1 MKRINKIRIKYALL
15 ISFFII
21 LATVLPTFMRYQAS
35 VTANVVGYAK
45 ETRRSTYKVN
55 FHSNGGTGTMASM
68 TVNYNEAVNLI
79 PNTFTNEPSH
89 FAGWN
94 TQADGMGTNY
104 RNEQEIIET
113 DYITGNQIDLYAKWA
128 QGIAEVDGNFYQTLQ
143 AAVDAVPN
151 NVQKTVKLLADTEEQ
166 ITIKKLQ
173 NIIFDLQDYT
183 VSKTS
188 GKDGVFENYGTI
200 RITNGTLTSSV
211 DGAVLNNYP
220 GATAY
225 ISGGNL
231 IGTSTLKGQAVYN
244 KGGTVEIS
252 GTAYLSS
259 VSTNRPT
266 VHHLDYNSNIAITRI
281 LGGTIIGTSYY
292 AVGNEKGANA
302 VEIGSKDGNV
312 STTTPV
318 IQSGTYG
325 ISSYSNNDG
334 RFKFYDGIIKG
345 KTGAINNEATLI
357 TDVENYCEIGHSQ
370 ETINNQTYKTAY
382 LQNTANVRE
391 VTFNPNG
398 GNVSEPTRRILI
410 GDPVGTLPTPTRE
423 GYVFNGW
430 FTLSEGGDQIDAT
443 TIITADVEYFAQWEK
458 AKVVTFSPNGGTVS
472 EPTRSIISGNPIG
485 TLPTPTRDG
494 YAFIGWFTLSDGG
507 DQIDATTI
515 ITADVEYFAH
525 WRLLYFAQI
534 GNTKYNSLSAAL
546 NAVPTTNVQTTI
558 TLLQNSVGSFK
569 VAKNKNVLL
578 DLNGYTLSVAEN
590 KTVIENSG
598 TLLITN
604 GTLSSTQEFGTI
616 NNLEGAVLRITDGNY
631 SATQRAVIYNTNGTV
646 EISGGTFTSNATG
659 NPNNTNVPRA
669 TIQNVGT
676 NGTITITGGTIIGTT
691 QHAISG
697 DGPIIIGIK
706 DSNISSTSPVIRGK
720 QYGVWASGTLDFYDG
735 AIKGV
740 ADPIYGTITDTE
752 ANSTQVTGT
761 ETIGSDT
768 YKTLH
773 LE

>member
-266 VHHLDYNSNIAITRI
+266 VHHLDNNPNTAITRI

-357 TDVENYCEIGHSQ
+357 TDVENYCEIVHSQ
-370 ETINNQTYKTAY
+370 ETINNQTYQTAY

-410 GDPVGTLPTPTRE
+410 GDQVGTLPTPTRE

-443 TIITADVEYFAQWEK
+443 TIITADVEYFA
-458 AKVVTFSPNGGTVS
+458 
-472 EPTRSIISGNPIG
+472 
-485 TLPTPTRDG
+485 
-494 YAFIGWFTLSDGG
+494 
-507 DQIDATTI
+507 
-515 ITADVEYFAH
+515 H

-534 GNTKYNSLSAAL
+534 GNTRYNSLSAAL

-569 VAKNKNVLL
+569 VAKNKNVIL

-604 GTLSSTQEFGTI
+604 GTLSSTQATGAI
-616 NNLEGAVLRITDGNY
+616 NNLENAVLRITDGNY

-659 NPNNTNVPRA
+659 KPDNTNVPRA

-706 DSNISSTSPVIRGK
+706 DSNISSTSPAIRGK

-752 ANSTQVTGT
+752 VNSTQVTGT

>member
-266 VHHLDYNSNIAITRI
+266 VHHLDNNPNTAITRI

-357 TDVENYCEIGHSQ
+357 TDVENYCEIVHSQ
-370 ETINNQTYKTAY
+370 ETINNQTYQTAY
-382 LQNTANVRE
+382 MQNMANVRE

-398 GNVSEPTRRILI
+398 GNVSEQTRRILI
-410 GDPVGTLPTPTRE
+410 GDQVGTLPTPTRE
-423 GYVFNGW
+423 GYVFN
-430 FTLSEGGDQIDAT
+430 
-443 TIITADVEYFAQWEK
+443 
-458 AKVVTFSPNGGTVS
+458 
-472 EPTRSIISGNPIG
+472 
-485 TLPTPTRDG
+485 
-494 YAFIGWFTLSDGG
+494 GWFTLSDGG

-534 GNTKYNSLSAAL
+534 GNTRYNSLSAAL

-569 VAKNKNVLL
+569 VAKNKNVIL

-604 GTLSSTQEFGTI
+604 GTLSSTQATGAI
-616 NNLEGAVLRITDGNY
+616 NNLENAVLRITDGNY

-659 NPNNTNVPRA
+659 NPDNINVPRA

-706 DSNISSTSPVIRGK
+706 DSNISSTSPAIRGK
-720 QYGVWASGTLDFYDG
+720 QYGVWALGTLDFYDG

>member
-1 MKRINKIRIKYALL
+1 
-15 ISFFII
+15 
-21 LATVLPTFMRYQAS
+21 MRYQAS

-266 VHHLDYNSNIAITRI
+266 VHHLDNNPNTAITRI

-357 TDVENYCEIGHSQ
+357 TDVENYCEIVHSQ
-370 ETINNQTYKTAY
+370 ETINNQTYQTAY

-410 GDPVGTLPTPTRE
+410 GDQVGTLPTPTRE

-443 TIITADVEYFAQWEK
+443 TIITADVEYFA
-458 AKVVTFSPNGGTVS
+458 
-472 EPTRSIISGNPIG
+472 
-485 TLPTPTRDG
+485 
-494 YAFIGWFTLSDGG
+494 
-507 DQIDATTI
+507 
-515 ITADVEYFAH
+515 H

-534 GNTKYNSLSAAL
+534 GNTRYNSLSAAL
-546 NAVPTTNVQTTI
+546 NDVPTTNVQTTI

-569 VAKNKNVLL
+569 VAKNKNVIL

-604 GTLSSTQEFGTI
+604 GTLSSTQATGAI
-616 NNLEGAVLRITDGNY
+616 NNLENAVLRITDGNY

-659 NPNNTNVPRA
+659 NPDNTNVPRA

-706 DSNISSTSPVIRGK
+706 DSNISSTSPAIRGK

>member
-266 VHHLDYNSNIAITRI
+266 VHHLDNNPNTAITRI

-334 RFKFYDGIIKG
+334 KFKFYDGIIKG

-357 TDVENYCEIGHSQ
+357 TDVENYCEIVHSQ
-370 ETINNQTYKTAY
+370 ETINNQTYQTAY

-443 TIITADVEYFAQWEK
+443 TIITADVEYFA
-458 AKVVTFSPNGGTVS
+458 
-472 EPTRSIISGNPIG
+472 
-485 TLPTPTRDG
+485 
-494 YAFIGWFTLSDGG
+494 
-507 DQIDATTI
+507 
-515 ITADVEYFAH
+515 H

-534 GNTKYNSLSAAL
+534 GNTRYNSLSAAL
-546 NAVPTTNVQTTI
+546 NDVPTTNVQTTI

-569 VAKNKNVLL
+569 VAKNKNVIL

-604 GTLSSTQEFGTI
+604 GTLSSTQATGAI
-616 NNLEGAVLRITDGNY
+616 NNLENAVLRITDGNY

-659 NPNNTNVPRA
+659 KPDNTNVPRA

-706 DSNISSTSPVIRGK
+706 DSNISSTSPAIRGK

-752 ANSTQVTGT
+752 VNSTQVTGT

>member
-1 MKRINKIRIKYALL
+1 
-15 ISFFII
+15 
-21 LATVLPTFMRYQAS
+21 MRYQAS

-266 VHHLDYNSNIAITRI
+266 VHHLDNNPNTAITRI

-357 TDVENYCEIGHSQ
+357 TDVENYCEIVHSQ
-370 ETINNQTYKTAY
+370 ETINNQTYQTAY

-410 GDPVGTLPTPTRE
+410 GDQVGTLPTPTRE

-443 TIITADVEYFAQWEK
+443 TIITADVEYFA
-458 AKVVTFSPNGGTVS
+458 
-472 EPTRSIISGNPIG
+472 
-485 TLPTPTRDG
+485 
-494 YAFIGWFTLSDGG
+494 
-507 DQIDATTI
+507 
-515 ITADVEYFAH
+515 H

-534 GNTKYNSLSAAL
+534 GNTRYNSLSAAL

-569 VAKNKNVLL
+569 VAKNKNVIL

-604 GTLSSTQEFGTI
+604 GTLSSTQATGAI
-616 NNLEGAVLRITDGNY
+616 NNLENAVLRITDGNY

-659 NPNNTNVPRA
+659 KPDNTNVPRA

-706 DSNISSTSPVIRGK
+706 DSNISSTSPAIRGK

-752 ANSTQVTGT
+752 VNSTQVTGT

>member
-1 MKRINKIRIKYALL
+1 MKRINKIRIKYVLL
-15 ISFFII
+15 VSFFII

-266 VHHLDYNSNIAITRI
+266 VHHLDNNPNTAITRI

-357 TDVENYCEIGHSQ
+357 TDVENYCEIVHSQ
-370 ETINNQTYKTAY
+370 ETINNQTYQTAY

-443 TIITADVEYFAQWEK
+443 TIITADVEYFA
-458 AKVVTFSPNGGTVS
+458 
-472 EPTRSIISGNPIG
+472 
-485 TLPTPTRDG
+485 
-494 YAFIGWFTLSDGG
+494 
-507 DQIDATTI
+507 
-515 ITADVEYFAH
+515 H

-534 GNTKYNSLSAAL
+534 GNTRYNSLSAAL

-569 VAKNKNVLL
+569 VAKNKNVIL

-604 GTLSSTQEFGTI
+604 GTLSSTQATGAI
-616 NNLEGAVLRITDGNY
+616 NNLENAVLRITDGNY

-659 NPNNTNVPRA
+659 NPDNTNVPRA

-706 DSNISSTSPVIRGK
+706 DSNISSTSPAIRGK
-720 QYGVWASGTLDFYDG
+720 QYGVWALGTLDFYDG

>member
-266 VHHLDYNSNIAITRI
+266 VHHLDNNPNTAITRI

-357 TDVENYCEIGHSQ
+357 TDVENYCEIVHSQ
-370 ETINNQTYKTAY
+370 ETINNQTYQTAY
-382 LQNTANVRE
+382 MQNMANVRE

-398 GNVSEPTRRILI
+398 GNVSEQTRRILI
-410 GDPVGTLPTPTRE
+410 GDQVGTLPTPTRE

-443 TIITADVEYFAQWEK
+443 TIITADVEYFA
-458 AKVVTFSPNGGTVS
+458 
-472 EPTRSIISGNPIG
+472 
-485 TLPTPTRDG
+485 
-494 YAFIGWFTLSDGG
+494 
-507 DQIDATTI
+507 
-515 ITADVEYFAH
+515 H

-534 GNTKYNSLSAAL
+534 GNTRYNSLSAAL

-569 VAKNKNVLL
+569 VAKNKNVIL

-604 GTLSSTQEFGTI
+604 GTLSSTQATGAI
-616 NNLEGAVLRITDGNY
+616 NNLENAVLRITDGNY

-659 NPNNTNVPRA
+659 NPDNINVPRA

-706 DSNISSTSPVIRGK
+706 DSNISSTSPAIRGK
-720 QYGVWASGTLDFYDG
+720 QYGVWALGTLDFYDG

>member
-1 MKRINKIRIKYALL
+1 
-15 ISFFII
+15 
-21 LATVLPTFMRYQAS
+21 MRYQAS

-266 VHHLDYNSNIAITRI
+266 VHHLDNNPNTAITRI

-357 TDVENYCEIGHSQ
+357 TDVENYCEIVHSQ
-370 ETINNQTYKTAY
+370 ETINNQTYQTAY

-410 GDPVGTLPTPTRE
+410 GDQVGTLPTPTRE
-423 GYVFNGW
+423 GYVFN
-430 FTLSEGGDQIDAT
+430 
-443 TIITADVEYFAQWEK
+443 
-458 AKVVTFSPNGGTVS
+458 
-472 EPTRSIISGNPIG
+472 
-485 TLPTPTRDG
+485 
-494 YAFIGWFTLSDGG
+494 GWFTLSDGG

-534 GNTKYNSLSAAL
+534 GNTRYNSLSAAL

-569 VAKNKNVLL
+569 VAKNKNVIL

-604 GTLSSTQEFGTI
+604 GTLSSTQATGAI
-616 NNLEGAVLRITDGNY
+616 NNLENAVLRITDGNY

-659 NPNNTNVPRA
+659 NPDNTNVPRA
-669 TIQNVGT
+669 TIQNVGA

-706 DSNISSTSPVIRGK
+706 DSNISSTSPAIRGK
-720 QYGVWASGTLDFYDG
+720 QYGVWALGTLDFYDG

>member
-266 VHHLDYNSNIAITRI
+266 VHHLDNNPNTAITRI

-334 RFKFYDGIIKG
+334 KFKFYDGIIKG

-357 TDVENYCEIGHSQ
+357 TDVENYCEIVHSQ
-370 ETINNQTYKTAY
+370 ETINNQTYQTAY

-443 TIITADVEYFAQWEK
+443 TIITADVEYFA
-458 AKVVTFSPNGGTVS
+458 
-472 EPTRSIISGNPIG
+472 
-485 TLPTPTRDG
+485 
-494 YAFIGWFTLSDGG
+494 
-507 DQIDATTI
+507 
-515 ITADVEYFAH
+515 H

-534 GNTKYNSLSAAL
+534 GNTRYNSLSAAL

-569 VAKNKNVLL
+569 VAKNKNVIL

-604 GTLSSTQEFGTI
+604 GTLSSTQATGAI
-616 NNLEGAVLRITDGNY
+616 NNLENAVLRITDGNY

-659 NPNNTNVPRA
+659 KPDNTNVPRA

-706 DSNISSTSPVIRGK
+706 DSNISSTSPAIRGK

>member
-21 LATVLPTFMRYQAS
+21 LATVLHTFMRYQAS

-166 ITIKKLQ
+166 ITINKLQ

-188 GKDGVFENYGTI
+188 GKDGVFENHGTI

-244 KGGTVEIS
+244 KGGTLEIS

-266 VHHLDYNSNIAITRI
+266 VHHLDNNPNTAITRI

-382 LQNTANVRE
+382 LQNMANVRE

-398 GNVSEPTRRILI
+398 GTVSELKRRILI

-443 TIITADVEYFAQWEK
+443 TIITADVEYFA
-458 AKVVTFSPNGGTVS
+458 
-472 EPTRSIISGNPIG
+472 
-485 TLPTPTRDG
+485 
-494 YAFIGWFTLSDGG
+494 
-507 DQIDATTI
+507 
-515 ITADVEYFAH
+515 H

-534 GNTKYNSLSAAL
+534 GNTRYNSLSAAL

-569 VAKNKNVLL
+569 VAKNKNVIL

-604 GTLSSTQEFGTI
+604 GTLSSTQATGAI
-616 NNLEGAVLRITDGNY
+616 NNLENAVLRITDGNY

-659 NPNNTNVPRA
+659 NPDHTNVPRA

>member
-266 VHHLDYNSNIAITRI
+266 VHHLDNNPNTAITRI

-357 TDVENYCEIGHSQ
+357 TDVENYCEIVHSQ
-370 ETINNQTYKTAY
+370 ETINNQTYQTAY

-443 TIITADVEYFAQWEK
+443 TIITADVEYFA
-458 AKVVTFSPNGGTVS
+458 
-472 EPTRSIISGNPIG
+472 
-485 TLPTPTRDG
+485 
-494 YAFIGWFTLSDGG
+494 
-507 DQIDATTI
+507 
-515 ITADVEYFAH
+515 H

-534 GNTKYNSLSAAL
+534 GNTRYNSLSAAL

-569 VAKNKNVLL
+569 VAKNKNVIL

-604 GTLSSTQEFGTI
+604 GTLSSTQATGAI
-616 NNLEGAVLRITDGNY
+616 NNLENAVLRITDGNY

-659 NPNNTNVPRA
+659 KPDNTNVPRA

-706 DSNISSTSPVIRGK
+706 DSNISSTSPAIRGK

>member
-1 MKRINKIRIKYALL
+1 
-15 ISFFII
+15 
-21 LATVLPTFMRYQAS
+21 MRYQAS

-266 VHHLDYNSNIAITRI
+266 VHHLDNNPNTAITRI

-357 TDVENYCEIGHSQ
+357 TDVENYCEIVHSQ
-370 ETINNQTYKTAY
+370 ETINNQTYQTAY

-410 GDPVGTLPTPTRE
+410 GDQVGTLPTPTRE

-443 TIITADVEYFAQWEK
+443 TIITADVEYFA
-458 AKVVTFSPNGGTVS
+458 
-472 EPTRSIISGNPIG
+472 
-485 TLPTPTRDG
+485 
-494 YAFIGWFTLSDGG
+494 
-507 DQIDATTI
+507 
-515 ITADVEYFAH
+515 H

-534 GNTKYNSLSAAL
+534 GNTRYNSLSAAL

-569 VAKNKNVLL
+569 VAKNKNVIL

-604 GTLSSTQEFGTI
+604 GTLSSTQATGAI
-616 NNLEGAVLRITDGNY
+616 NNLENAVLRITDGNY

-659 NPNNTNVPRA
+659 NPDNTNVPRA

-706 DSNISSTSPVIRGK
+706 DSNISSTSPAIRGK
-720 QYGVWASGTLDFYDG
+720 QYGVWALGTLDFYDG

>member
-188 GKDGVFENYGTI
+188 GKDGVFENHGTI

-244 KGGTVEIS
+244 KGGTLEIS

-292 AVGNEKGANA
+292 AVGNEKGSNA

-370 ETINNQTYKTAY
+370 ETINNQTYQTAY
-382 LQNTANVRE
+382 LQNMANVRE

-398 GNVSEPTRRILI
+398 GNVSEPTRRILIGDQVGTLPTPTREGYVFNGWFTLSEGGDQIDATTIITADVEYFAQWKKAKVVTFNPNGGTVSEPKRRILI

-515 ITADVEYFAH
+515 ITADVKYFAH

-534 GNTKYNSLSAAL
+534 GNTRYNSLSAAL

-569 VAKNKNVLL
+569 VAKNKNVIL

-604 GTLSSTQEFGTI
+604 GTLSSTQATGAI
-616 NNLEGAVLRITDGNY
+616 NNLENAVLRITDGNY

-659 NPNNTNVPRA
+659 NPDHTNVPRA
-669 TIQNVGT
+669 TIQNV
-676 NGTITITGGTIIGTT
+676 
-691 QHAISG
+691 
-697 DGPIIIGIK
+697 
-706 DSNISSTSPVIRGK
+706 
-720 QYGVWASGTLDFYDG
+720 
-735 AIKGV
+735 
-740 ADPIYGTITDTE
+740 
-752 ANSTQVTGT
+752 
-761 ETIGSDT
+761 
-768 YKTLH
+768 
-773 LE
+773 

>member
-1 MKRINKIRIKYALL
+1 M
-15 ISFFII
+15 
-21 LATVLPTFMRYQAS
+21 
-35 VTANVVGYAK
+35 
-45 ETRRSTYKVN
+45 
-55 FHSNGGTGTMASM
+55 
-68 TVNYNEAVNLI
+68 
-79 PNTFTNEPSH
+79 
-89 FAGWN
+89 
-94 TQADGMGTNY
+94 
-104 RNEQEIIET
+104 IE
-113 DYITGNQIDLYAKWA
+113 
-128 QGIAEVDGNFYQTLQ
+128 
-143 AAVDAVPN
+143 
-151 NVQKTVKLLADTEEQ
+151 KLLDEG
-166 ITIKKLQ
+166 
-173 NIIFDLQDYT
+173 Y
-183 VSKTS
+183 
-188 GKDGVFENYGTI
+188 
-200 RITNGTLTSSV
+200 
-211 DGAVLNNYP
+211 
-220 GATAY
+220 AY

-266 VHHLDYNSNIAITRI
+266 VHHLDNNPNTAITRI

-443 TIITADVEYFAQWEK
+443 TIITADVEYFAQWKK

-472 EPTRSIISGNPIG
+472 EPKRSIISGNPIG

-534 GNTKYNSLSAAL
+534 GNTRYNSLSAAL

-569 VAKNKNVLL
+569 VAKNKNVIL

-604 GTLSSTQEFGTI
+604 GTLSSTQATGAI
-616 NNLEGAVLRITDGNY
+616 NNLENAVLRITDGNY

-659 NPNNTNVPRA
+659 NLDNTNVPRA

>member
-244 KGGTVEIS
+244 KGGTLEIS

-259 VSTNRPT
+259 ASTNRPT
-266 VHHLDYNSNIAITRI
+266 VHHLDNNPNIAITRI

-357 TDVENYCEIGHSQ
+357 TDVENYCEIVHSQ
-370 ETINNQTYKTAY
+370 ETINNQTYQTAY

-410 GDPVGTLPTPTRE
+410 GDQVGTLPTPTRE

-443 TIITADVEYFAQWEK
+443 TIITADVEYFA
-458 AKVVTFSPNGGTVS
+458 
-472 EPTRSIISGNPIG
+472 
-485 TLPTPTRDG
+485 
-494 YAFIGWFTLSDGG
+494 
-507 DQIDATTI
+507 
-515 ITADVEYFAH
+515 H

-534 GNTKYNSLSAAL
+534 GNTRYNSLSAAL

-569 VAKNKNVLL
+569 VAKNKNVIL

-604 GTLSSTQEFGTI
+604 GTLSSTQATGAI
-616 NNLEGAVLRITDGNY
+616 NNLENAVLRITDGNY

-659 NPNNTNVPRA
+659 NPDNTNVPRA

-706 DSNISSTSPVIRGK
+706 DSNISSTSPAIRGK
-720 QYGVWASGTLDFYDG
+720 QYGVWALGTLDFYDG

>member
-188 GKDGVFENYGTI
+188 GTDGVFENYGTI

-266 VHHLDYNSNIAITRI
+266 VHHLDNNPNTAITRI

-357 TDVENYCEIGHSQ
+357 TDVENYCEIVHSQ
-370 ETINNQTYKTAY
+370 ETINNQTYQTAY

-410 GDPVGTLPTPTRE
+410 GDQVGTLPTPTRE

-443 TIITADVEYFAQWEK
+443 TIITADVEYFA
-458 AKVVTFSPNGGTVS
+458 
-472 EPTRSIISGNPIG
+472 
-485 TLPTPTRDG
+485 
-494 YAFIGWFTLSDGG
+494 
-507 DQIDATTI
+507 
-515 ITADVEYFAH
+515 H

-534 GNTKYNSLSAAL
+534 GNTRYNSLSAAL
-546 NAVPTTNVQTTI
+546 NDVPTTNVQTTI

-569 VAKNKNVLL
+569 VAKNKNVIL

-604 GTLSSTQEFGTI
+604 GTLSSTQATGAI
-616 NNLEGAVLRITDGNY
+616 NNLENAVLRITDGNY

-659 NPNNTNVPRA
+659 KPDNTNVPRA

-706 DSNISSTSPVIRGK
+706 DSNISSTSPAIRGK

-752 ANSTQVTGT
+752 VNSTQVTGT

>member
-266 VHHLDYNSNIAITRI
+266 VHHLDNNPNTAITRI

-357 TDVENYCEIGHSQ
+357 TDVENYCEIVHSQ
-370 ETINNQTYKTAY
+370 ETINNQTYQTAY

-410 GDPVGTLPTPTRE
+410 GDQVGTLPTPTRE

-443 TIITADVEYFAQWEK
+443 TIITADVEYFA
-458 AKVVTFSPNGGTVS
+458 
-472 EPTRSIISGNPIG
+472 
-485 TLPTPTRDG
+485 
-494 YAFIGWFTLSDGG
+494 
-507 DQIDATTI
+507 
-515 ITADVEYFAH
+515 H

-534 GNTKYNSLSAAL
+534 GNTRYNSLSAAL

-569 VAKNKNVLL
+569 VAKNKNVIL

-604 GTLSSTQEFGTI
+604 GTLSSTQATGAI
-616 NNLEGAVLRITDGNY
+616 NNLENAVLRITDGNY

-659 NPNNTNVPRA
+659 NPDNTNVPRA

-706 DSNISSTSPVIRGK
+706 DSNISSTSPAIRGK

>member
-357 TDVENYCEIGHSQ
+357 TDVENYCEIVHSQ
-370 ETINNQTYKTAY
+370 ETINNQTYQTAY

-410 GDPVGTLPTPTRE
+410 GDQVGTLPTPTRE

-430 FTLSEGGDQIDAT
+430 FTLSE
-443 TIITADVEYFAQWEK
+443 
-458 AKVVTFSPNGGTVS
+458 
-472 EPTRSIISGNPIG
+472 
-485 TLPTPTRDG
+485 
-494 YAFIGWFTLSDGG
+494 GG

-569 VAKNKNVLL
+569 VAKNKNVIL

-604 GTLSSTQEFGTI
+604 GTLSSTQATGAI
-616 NNLEGAVLRITDGNY
+616 NNLENAVLRITDGNY

-659 NPNNTNVPRA
+659 NPDNTNVPRA

-706 DSNISSTSPVIRGK
+706 DSNISSTSPAIRGK

>member
-266 VHHLDYNSNIAITRI
+266 VHHLDNNPNTAITRI

-357 TDVENYCEIGHSQ
+357 TDVENYCEIVHSQ
-370 ETINNQTYKTAY
+370 ETINNQTYQTAY

-410 GDPVGTLPTPTRE
+410 GDQV
-423 GYVFNGW
+423 
-430 FTLSEGGDQIDAT
+430 
-443 TIITADVEYFAQWEK
+443 
-458 AKVVTFSPNGGTVS
+458 
-472 EPTRSIISGNPIG
+472 G

-534 GNTKYNSLSAAL
+534 GNTRYNSLSAAL

-569 VAKNKNVLL
+569 VAKNKNVIL

-604 GTLSSTQEFGTI
+604 GTLSSTQATGAI
-616 NNLEGAVLRITDGNY
+616 NNLENAVLRITDGNY

-659 NPNNTNVPRA
+659 NPDNINVPRA

-706 DSNISSTSPVIRGK
+706 DSNISSTSPAIRGK
-720 QYGVWASGTLDFYDG
+720 QYGVWALGTLDFYDG

>member
-113 DYITGNQIDLYAKWA
+113 DYIIGNQIDLYAKWA

-266 VHHLDYNSNIAITRI
+266 VHHLDNNPNTAITRI

-357 TDVENYCEIGHSQ
+357 TDVENYCEIVHSQ
-370 ETINNQTYKTAY
+370 ETINNQTYQTAY

-443 TIITADVEYFAQWEK
+443 TIITADVEYFA
-458 AKVVTFSPNGGTVS
+458 
-472 EPTRSIISGNPIG
+472 
-485 TLPTPTRDG
+485 
-494 YAFIGWFTLSDGG
+494 
-507 DQIDATTI
+507 
-515 ITADVEYFAH
+515 H

-534 GNTKYNSLSAAL
+534 GNTRYNSLSAAL
-546 NAVPTTNVQTTI
+546 NDVPTTNVQTTI

-569 VAKNKNVLL
+569 VAKNKNVIL

-604 GTLSSTQEFGTI
+604 GTLSSTQATGAI
-616 NNLEGAVLRITDGNY
+616 NNLENAVLRITDGNY

-659 NPNNTNVPRA
+659 KPDNTNVPRA

>member
-266 VHHLDYNSNIAITRI
+266 VHHLDNNPNTAITRI

-334 RFKFYDGIIKG
+334 KFKFYDGIIKG

-357 TDVENYCEIGHSQ
+357 TDVENYCEIVHSQ
-370 ETINNQTYKTAY
+370 ETINNQTYQTAY

-443 TIITADVEYFAQWEK
+443 TIITADVEYFA
-458 AKVVTFSPNGGTVS
+458 
-472 EPTRSIISGNPIG
+472 
-485 TLPTPTRDG
+485 
-494 YAFIGWFTLSDGG
+494 
-507 DQIDATTI
+507 
-515 ITADVEYFAH
+515 H

-534 GNTKYNSLSAAL
+534 GNTRYNSLSAAL

-569 VAKNKNVLL
+569 VAKNKNVIL

-604 GTLSSTQEFGTI
+604 GTLSSTQATGAI
-616 NNLEGAVLRITDGNY
+616 NNLENAVLRITDGNY

-659 NPNNTNVPRA
+659 KPDNTNVPRA

-706 DSNISSTSPVIRGK
+706 DSNISSTSPAIRGK

-752 ANSTQVTGT
+752 VNSTQVTGT

>member
-1 MKRINKIRIKYALL
+1 
-15 ISFFII
+15 
-21 LATVLPTFMRYQAS
+21 MRYQAS

-266 VHHLDYNSNIAITRI
+266 VHHLDNNPNTAITRI

-357 TDVENYCEIGHSQ
+357 TDVENYCEIVHSQ
-370 ETINNQTYKTAY
+370 ETINNQTYQTAY

-410 GDPVGTLPTPTRE
+410 GDQVGTLPTPTRE

-443 TIITADVEYFAQWEK
+443 TIITADVEYFA
-458 AKVVTFSPNGGTVS
+458 
-472 EPTRSIISGNPIG
+472 
-485 TLPTPTRDG
+485 
-494 YAFIGWFTLSDGG
+494 
-507 DQIDATTI
+507 
-515 ITADVEYFAH
+515 H

-534 GNTKYNSLSAAL
+534 GNTRYNSLSAAL
-546 NAVPTTNVQTTI
+546 NAVPTTNVQTAI

-569 VAKNKNVLL
+569 VAKNKNVIL

-604 GTLSSTQEFGTI
+604 GTLSSTQATGAI
-616 NNLEGAVLRITDGNY
+616 NNLENAVLRITDGNY

-659 NPNNTNVPRA
+659 KPDNTNVPRA

>member
-166 ITIKKLQ
+166 IIINKLQ

-188 GKDGVFENYGTI
+188 GKDGVFENHGTI

-211 DGAVLNNYP
+211 DGAVLNNYS

-266 VHHLDYNSNIAITRI
+266 VHHLDNNPNTAITRI

-292 AVGNEKGANA
+292 AVGNEKGSNA

-357 TDVENYCEIGHSQ
+357 TDVENYCEIVHSQ
-370 ETINNQTYKTAY
+370 ETINNQTYQTAY
-382 LQNTANVRE
+382 LQNMANVRE

-443 TIITADVEYFAQWEK
+443 TIITADVEYFA
-458 AKVVTFSPNGGTVS
+458 
-472 EPTRSIISGNPIG
+472 
-485 TLPTPTRDG
+485 
-494 YAFIGWFTLSDGG
+494 
-507 DQIDATTI
+507 
-515 ITADVEYFAH
+515 H

-534 GNTKYNSLSAAL
+534 GNTRYNSLSAAL

-569 VAKNKNVLL
+569 VAKNKNVIL

-604 GTLSSTQEFGTI
+604 GTLSSTQATGAI
-616 NNLEGAVLRITDGNY
+616 NNLENAVLRITDGNY
-631 SATQRAVIYNTNGTV
+631 SATQRAVIYNTDGTV

-659 NPNNTNVPRA
+659 NPDHTNVPRA

>member
-266 VHHLDYNSNIAITRI
+266 VHHLDNNPNTAITRI

-357 TDVENYCEIGHSQ
+357 TDVENYCEIVHSQ
-370 ETINNQTYKTAY
+370 ETINNQTYQTAY

-443 TIITADVEYFAQWEK
+443 TIITADVEYFA
-458 AKVVTFSPNGGTVS
+458 
-472 EPTRSIISGNPIG
+472 
-485 TLPTPTRDG
+485 
-494 YAFIGWFTLSDGG
+494 
-507 DQIDATTI
+507 
-515 ITADVEYFAH
+515 H

-534 GNTKYNSLSAAL
+534 GNTRYNSLSAAL

-569 VAKNKNVLL
+569 VAKNKNVIL

-604 GTLSSTQEFGTI
+604 GTLSSTQATGAI
-616 NNLEGAVLRITDGNY
+616 NNLENAVLRITDGNY

-659 NPNNTNVPRA
+659 NPDNTNVPRA

-706 DSNISSTSPVIRGK
+706 DSNISSTSPAIRGK

>member
-266 VHHLDYNSNIAITRI
+266 VHHLDNNPNTAITRI

-357 TDVENYCEIGHSQ
+357 TDVENYCEIVHSQ
-370 ETINNQTYKTAY
+370 ETINNQTYQTAY

-410 GDPVGTLPTPTRE
+410 GDQVGTLPTPTRE

-443 TIITADVEYFAQWEK
+443 TIITADVEYFA
-458 AKVVTFSPNGGTVS
+458 
-472 EPTRSIISGNPIG
+472 
-485 TLPTPTRDG
+485 
-494 YAFIGWFTLSDGG
+494 
-507 DQIDATTI
+507 
-515 ITADVEYFAH
+515 H

-534 GNTKYNSLSAAL
+534 GNTRYNSLSAAL

-569 VAKNKNVLL
+569 VAKNKNVIL

-604 GTLSSTQEFGTI
+604 GTLSSTQATGAI
-616 NNLEGAVLRITDGNY
+616 NNLENAVLRITDGNY

-659 NPNNTNVPRA
+659 NPDNTNVPRA

-706 DSNISSTSPVIRGK
+706 DSNISSTSPAIRGK
-720 QYGVWASGTLDFYDG
+720 QYGVWALGTLDFYDG

>member
-1 MKRINKIRIKYALL
+1 
-15 ISFFII
+15 
-21 LATVLPTFMRYQAS
+21 MRYQAS

-259 VSTNRPT
+259 ASTNRPT
-266 VHHLDYNSNIAITRI
+266 VHHLDNNPNIAITRI

-357 TDVENYCEIGHSQ
+357 TDVENYCEIVHSQ
-370 ETINNQTYKTAY
+370 ETINNQTYQTAY

-410 GDPVGTLPTPTRE
+410 GDQVGTLPTPTRE

-443 TIITADVEYFAQWEK
+443 TIITADVEYFA
-458 AKVVTFSPNGGTVS
+458 
-472 EPTRSIISGNPIG
+472 
-485 TLPTPTRDG
+485 
-494 YAFIGWFTLSDGG
+494 
-507 DQIDATTI
+507 
-515 ITADVEYFAH
+515 H

-534 GNTKYNSLSAAL
+534 GNTRYNSLSAAL

-569 VAKNKNVLL
+569 VAKNKNVIL

-604 GTLSSTQEFGTI
+604 GTLSSTQATGAI
-616 NNLEGAVLRITDGNY
+616 NNLENAVLRITDGNY

-659 NPNNTNVPRA
+659 KPDNTNVPRA

-706 DSNISSTSPVIRGK
+706 DSNISSTSPAIRGK

-752 ANSTQVTGT
+752 VNSTQVTGT

>member
-1 MKRINKIRIKYALL
+1 M
-15 ISFFII
+15 
-21 LATVLPTFMRYQAS
+21 
-35 VTANVVGYAK
+35 
-45 ETRRSTYKVN
+45 
-55 FHSNGGTGTMASM
+55 
-68 TVNYNEAVNLI
+68 
-79 PNTFTNEPSH
+79 
-89 FAGWN
+89 
-94 TQADGMGTNY
+94 
-104 RNEQEIIET
+104 
-113 DYITGNQIDLYAKWA
+113 
-128 QGIAEVDGNFYQTLQ
+128 
-143 AAVDAVPN
+143 
-151 NVQKTVKLLADTEEQ
+151 
-166 ITIKKLQ
+166 
-173 NIIFDLQDYT
+173 
-183 VSKTS
+183 
-188 GKDGVFENYGTI
+188 
-200 RITNGTLTSSV
+200 
-211 DGAVLNNYP
+211 
-220 GATAY
+220 
-225 ISGGNL
+225 
-231 IGTSTLKGQAVYN
+231 
-244 KGGTVEIS
+244 
-252 GTAYLSS
+252 
-259 VSTNRPT
+259 STNRPT
-266 VHHLDYNSNIAITRI
+266 VHHLDNNPNTAITRI

-292 AVGNEKGANA
+292 AVGNEKGSNA

-370 ETINNQTYKTAY
+370 ETINNQTYQTAY
-382 LQNTANVRE
+382 LQNMANVRE

-398 GNVSEPTRRILI
+398 GTVSEPKRRILI

-472 EPTRSIISGNPIG
+472 ETTRSIISGNPIG

-534 GNTKYNSLSAAL
+534 GNTRYNSLSAAL

-569 VAKNKNVLL
+569 VAKNKNVIL

-604 GTLSSTQEFGTI
+604 GTLSSTQATGAI
-616 NNLEGAVLRITDGNY
+616 NNLENAVLRITDGNY
-631 SATQRAVIYNTNGTV
+631 SATQRAVIYNTDGTV

-659 NPNNTNVPRA
+659 YPDHTNVPRA

>member
-188 GKDGVFENYGTI
+188 GKDGVFENHGTI

-244 KGGTVEIS
+244 KGGTLEIS

-266 VHHLDYNSNIAITRI
+266 VHHLDNNPNTAITRI

-325 ISSYSNNDG
+325 IGSYSNNDG

-382 LQNTANVRE
+382 LQNMANVRE

-443 TIITADVEYFAQWEK
+443 TIITADVEYFA
-458 AKVVTFSPNGGTVS
+458 
-472 EPTRSIISGNPIG
+472 
-485 TLPTPTRDG
+485 
-494 YAFIGWFTLSDGG
+494 
-507 DQIDATTI
+507 
-515 ITADVEYFAH
+515 H

-534 GNTKYNSLSAAL
+534 GNTKYYSLSAAL

-604 GTLSSTQEFGTI
+604 GTLSSTQATGAI
-616 NNLEGAVLRITDGNY
+616 NNLENAVLRITDGNY

-659 NPNNTNVPRA
+659 NPDHTNVPRA

>member
-188 GKDGVFENYGTI
+188 GKDGVFENHGTI
-200 RITNGTLTSSV
+200 RITNGTLTSSI

-266 VHHLDYNSNIAITRI
+266 VHHLDNNPNTAITRI

-357 TDVENYCEIGHSQ
+357 TDVENYYEIGHSQ

-382 LQNTANVRE
+382 LQNMANVRE

-430 FTLSEGGDQIDAT
+430 FTLSE
-443 TIITADVEYFAQWEK
+443 
-458 AKVVTFSPNGGTVS
+458 
-472 EPTRSIISGNPIG
+472 
-485 TLPTPTRDG
+485 
-494 YAFIGWFTLSDGG
+494 GG

-569 VAKNKNVLL
+569 VAKNKNVIL

-604 GTLSSTQEFGTI
+604 GTLSSTQATGAI
-616 NNLEGAVLRITDGNY
+616 NNLKNAVLRITDGNY
-631 SATQRAVIYNTNGTV
+631 SATQRAVIYNTDGTV

-659 NPNNTNVPRA
+659 NPDNTNVPRS

>member
-266 VHHLDYNSNIAITRI
+266 VHHLDNNPNTAITRI

-357 TDVENYCEIGHSQ
+357 TDVENYCEIVHSQ
-370 ETINNQTYKTAY
+370 ETINNQTYQTAY

-410 GDPVGTLPTPTRE
+410 GDQVGTLPTPTRE

-443 TIITADVEYFAQWEK
+443 TIITADVEYFA
-458 AKVVTFSPNGGTVS
+458 
-472 EPTRSIISGNPIG
+472 
-485 TLPTPTRDG
+485 
-494 YAFIGWFTLSDGG
+494 
-507 DQIDATTI
+507 
-515 ITADVEYFAH
+515 H

-534 GNTKYNSLSAAL
+534 GNTRYNSLSAAL
-546 NAVPTTNVQTTI
+546 NDVPTTNVQTTI

-569 VAKNKNVLL
+569 VAKNKNVIL

-604 GTLSSTQEFGTI
+604 GTLSSTQATGAI
-616 NNLEGAVLRITDGNY
+616 NNLENAVLRITDGNY

-659 NPNNTNVPRA
+659 NPDNTNVPRA

-706 DSNISSTSPVIRGK
+706 DSNISSTSPAIRGK

>member
-266 VHHLDYNSNIAITRI
+266 VHHLDNNPNTAITRI

-357 TDVENYCEIGHSQ
+357 TDVENYCEIVHSQ
-370 ETINNQTYKTAY
+370 ETINNQTYQTAY

-398 GNVSEPTRRILI
+398 GNVSEPTS
-410 GDPVGTLPTPTRE
+410 
-423 GYVFNGW
+423 GW
-430 FTLSEGGDQIDAT
+430 FTLSE
-443 TIITADVEYFAQWEK
+443 
-458 AKVVTFSPNGGTVS
+458 
-472 EPTRSIISGNPIG
+472 
-485 TLPTPTRDG
+485 
-494 YAFIGWFTLSDGG
+494 GG

-534 GNTKYNSLSAAL
+534 GNTRYNSLSAAL

-569 VAKNKNVLL
+569 VAKNKNVIL

-604 GTLSSTQEFGTI
+604 GTLSSTQATGAI
-616 NNLEGAVLRITDGNY
+616 NNLENAVLRITDGNY

-659 NPNNTNVPRA
+659 NPDNTNVPRA

-706 DSNISSTSPVIRGK
+706 DSNISSTSPAIRGK
-720 QYGVWASGTLDFYDG
+720 QYGVWALGTLDFYDG

>member
-55 FHSNGGTGTMASM
+55 FHNNGGTGTMESM

-266 VHHLDYNSNIAITRI
+266 VHHLDNNPNTAITRI

-370 ETINNQTYKTAY
+370 ETINNQTYQTAY
-382 LQNTANVRE
+382 LQNMANVRE

-398 GNVSEPTRRILI
+398 GTVSELKRRILI

-443 TIITADVEYFAQWEK
+443 TIITADVEYFA
-458 AKVVTFSPNGGTVS
+458 
-472 EPTRSIISGNPIG
+472 
-485 TLPTPTRDG
+485 
-494 YAFIGWFTLSDGG
+494 
-507 DQIDATTI
+507 
-515 ITADVEYFAH
+515 H

-534 GNTKYNSLSAAL
+534 GNTRYNSLSAAL

-569 VAKNKNVLL
+569 VAKNKNVIL

-604 GTLSSTQEFGTI
+604 GTLSSTQATGAI
-616 NNLEGAVLRITDGNY
+616 NNLENAVLRITDGNY

-659 NPNNTNVPRA
+659 TPDHINVPRA

-752 ANSTQVTGT
+752 ANSTQFTGT